1 MRRRD
6 EGADGKARVGAE
18 GSKQRTQVGGV
29 REFKR
34 GERGWEEAGDTG
46 RAK

>member
-6 EGADGKARVGAE
+6 EGAVGKARVGAE
-18 GSKQRTQVGGV
+18 GSEDRTQVGGV

-34 GERGWEEAGDTG
+34 GERGFVEEGV
-46 RAK
+46 RA